1 MSITSKAMLTKLKI
15 EFIGMASLDRA
26 ATLSANA
33 HLGTS
38 DDGGKYMKIK
48 IARSTIQRVIRVAEA
63 GRAQHKRLTAP
74 FGDDGWRL
82 IPSPSVLEY
91 TQEMRDSKAE
101 FQSEVLDIQ
110 NNWPNILN
118 DEQTRLGPMFD
129 SNEYPDQSEVPDQ
142 FFFDHEMRPV
152 PNEGH
157 IIIDIEA
164 ETLQEIKDKFV
175 KNEEAHLQKAMLD
188 TWMKLLEPVKT
199 MADICGND
207 KKVYDSI
214 INNLESV
221 VQIVPALNLVDDQR
235 LTDIVKDIENNLLGV
250 TVGQIR
256 YDKKLKEDLGK
267 EASKISDVMDNYM
280 GGNQPQ

>member
-1 MSITSKAMLTKLKI
+1 
-15 EFIGMASLDRA
+15 MASLDRA

-48 IARSTIQRVIRVAEA
+48 IARSTISNVIHVAEK
-63 GRAQHKRLTAP
+63 GRAKHKQLTAP

-82 IPSPSVLEY
+82 LPSPSVLEY
-91 TQEMRDSKAE
+91 TQEMRDAKAE
-101 FQSEVLDIQ
+101 FTAEVQDIQ
-110 NNWPNILN
+110 NNWPTILN
-118 DEQTRLGPMFD
+118 DEQTRLGPMF
-129 SNEYPDQSEVPDQ
+129 NPYEYPDQHEVPNH

-157 IIIDIEA
+157 IIIDIEV

-175 KNEEAHLQKAMLD
+175 KNEEQHLQKAMLD

-207 KKVYDSI
+207 KKVYRSVI
-214 INNLESV
+214 ANLESV

-235 LTDIVKDIENNLLGV
+235 LTDIVKDIKNNLLGV

-256 YDKKLKEDLGK
+256 DDKKLKKDLGK

-280 GGNQPQ
+280 GGKTA